1 MYKDDCDNDEDND
14 YDVDKNDDEQLIP
27 KAPDRLSALSFQLE
41 WWELQEVHIWT
52 TLIARSFA
60 HIWIALIGRS
70 FICYICS
77 RNVHTSMVLF

>member
-41 WWELQEVHIWT
+41 
-52 TLIARSFA
+52 
-60 HIWIALIGRS
+60 
-70 FICYICS
+70 
-77 RNVHTSMVLF
+77 

>member
-1 MYKDDCDNDEDND
+1 MPKFTLLTIWWVYKDDCDNDEDND

-52 TLIARSFA
+52 TLI
-60 HIWIALIGRS
+60 GTS